1 MKIQTLV
8 YMMAVFALGSIP
20 LLNAANQPAGTV
32 LNGMSNSVLQSNVGL
47 IPTYSGYN
55 VSISLSNSSYSSK
68 MAVVLQQAASMI
80 NNNAAGVYN
89 DSYNGYQNYY
99 VQSSSGYSISF
110 SGGYDGSYYS
120 ALVYT
125 PNWNYVGEVYF
136 TEVQPSYQNSQI
148 AGVLDSMKQQV
159 ENYAVGLTPNASV
172 SVYVANGYTVDTS
185 IILNQ
190 AASVLNG
197 DVSLG
202 TAKNESGSGYQY
214 ISISL
219 SNGAEVY
226 YLSNGS
232 YESAYIY
239 KGGNYI
245 GDVYYN

>member
-1 MKIQTLV
+1 MQ
-8 YMMAVFALGSIP
+8 G
-20 LLNAANQPAGTV
+20 
-32 LNGMSNSVLQSNVGL
+32 
-47 IPTYSGYN
+47 
-55 VSISLSNSSYSSK
+55 
-68 MAVVLQQAASMI
+68 
-80 NNNAAGVYN
+80 
-89 DSYNGYQNYY
+89 
-99 VQSSSGYSISF
+99 
-110 SGGYDGSYYS
+110 
-120 ALVYT
+120 
-125 PNWNYVGEVYF
+125 
-136 TEVQPSYQNSQI
+136 
-148 AGVLDSMKQQV
+148 